1 MLVNPNVS
9 IQVRLKLFDAA
20 VSPCVLFGLS
30 VLPIYQELMEKID
43 ITRRKMLR
51 RIVGWVRIPEE
62 DWSITMKRMS
72 ERVSRALI
80 QWPSQP
86 WSERIY
92 LMQWNYACRVRYLP
106 CASWVVLS
114 CKWEPHRVVDLSL
127 AIMPSRPRGRP
138 FLKWDAKLAAFSMA
152 MFRCE

>member
-1 MLVNPNVS
+1 MLVNPNVA
-9 IQVRLKLFDAA
+9 IKLRLELFDAV
-20 VSPCVLFGLS
+20 VSPCVLFGMS

-86 WSERIY
+86 CFERIY
-92 LMQWNYACRVRYLP
+92 IMQWDDACRVRSLL
-106 CASWVVLS
+106 CTSWVVLS

-127 AIMPSRPRGRP
+127 GIMPNRLRGRP
-138 FLKWDAKLAAFSMA
+138 FFKMGRKISSVQYGNFPI
-152 MFRCE
+152 